1 MRARP
6 PASGALDRVSQAPSL
21 RQACAVWLKVGYLGF
36 GGPAGQI
43 ALLHREVVE
52 RRGWVDEDR
61 FAHALSFC
69 MLLPGPEAQQLA
81 TWLGWRLH
89 GVRGGLAAGLLFV
102 LPGLAAMLALSAL
115 YVVHG
120 QASWAAPALLGLKA
134 AVVALVLQAL
144 IRMAGRAA
152 RGRAGK
158 IAAVL
163 AFLALSFTIAPFP
176 LVILVAGLA
185 GWFFGARDA
194 AFDASAEHA
203 PLKGAGRAALICLA
217 VWLAP
222 VALAFALAPSSALAQ
237 IGAVFSGLAV
247 VSFGGAYAALAYVGQ
262 VAGEL
267 NWLTPNQMLDGLGLA
282 ETTPGP
288 LVLTFVFVGFVAAWR
303 DADPA
308 LAWPAAILGGLMAA
322 WATFAPSFLWIFAG
336 GPFVE
341 RLRTHARAAAALS
354 WVGAAVVGVIASLA
368 LWFAVH
374 LLFRSGNEAAWGP
387 FRTTLPDLFSLD
399 PVALGLTVLAC
410 GLTFALRL
418 PILALVGVMTLAG
431 LACSALF

>member
-1 MRARP
+1 MSA
-6 PASGALDRVSQAPSL
+6 APSL
-21 RQACAVWLKVGYLGF
+21 RQACAVWLKVGCLGF

-102 LPGLAAMLALSAL
+102 LPGLAAMLALSGL

-120 QASWAAPALLGLKA
+120 QARWAAPVLLGLKA

-144 IRMAGRAA
+144 LRMAGRAA
-152 RGRAGK
+152 RGRGGA
-158 IAAVL
+158 IAAGL
-163 AFLALSFTIAPFP
+163 AFLTLTFTIAPFP

-185 GWFFGARDA
+185 GWFRRARGGAIVVQ
-194 AFDASAEHA
+194 AEA
-203 PLKGAGRAALICLA
+203 PPLKGAGRAALACLA
-217 VWLAP
+217 AWLGPIALVFAIAP
-222 VALAFALAPSSALAQ
+222 RSALGQ

-262 VAGEL
+262 VAGDL
-267 NWLTPNQMLDGLGLA
+267 GWLTPSQMLDGLGLA

-288 LVLTFVFVGFVAAWR
+288 LVLVFVFVGFVAAWR

-308 LAWPAAILGGLMAA
+308 FAWPMAVLGGLMAA

-341 RLRTHARAAAALS
+341 RLRGHARAASALS

-374 LLFRSGNEAAWGP
+374 LLFLTGNEAAWGP
-387 FRTTLPDLFSLD
+387 FRAMTPDLASLD
-399 PVALGLTVLAC
+399 PAALGLVALAC

-418 PILALVGVMTLAG
+418 PVLALVAVMSLAG
-431 LACSALF
+431 AACSLLVGG

>member
-1 MRARP
+1 MD
-6 PASGALDRVSQAPSL
+6 GVAPSL
-21 RQACAVWLKVGYLGF
+21 RQACAVWLKVGCLGF
-36 GGPAGQI
+36 GGPAGQV

-52 RRGWVDEDR
+52 KRGWVDEDR

-102 LPGLAAMLALSAL
+102 LPGLAAMLGLSAL
-115 YVVHG
+115 YVVQG
-120 QASWAAPALLGLKA
+120 QARWAAPVLLGLKA
-134 AVVALVLQAL
+134 AVVALVLQAV

-152 RGRAGK
+152 RDRAGK
-158 IAAVL
+158 VAAVL

-176 LVILVAGLA
+176 LVILAAGLA
-185 GWFFGARDA
+185 GWLLGGRGEIAQA
-194 AFDASAEHA
+194 GEPP
-203 PLKGAGRAALICLA
+203 PLKGAGRAALACLA
-217 VWLAP
+217 AWLGP
-222 VALAFALAPSSALAQ
+222 VALAFALAPRSALAQ
-237 IGAVFSGLAV
+237 IGGVFSGLAV

-267 NWLTPNQMLDGLGLA
+267 DWLTPGQMLDGLGLA

-288 LVLTFVFVGFVAAWR
+288 LVLVFVFVGFVAAWR

-308 LAWPAAILGGLMAA
+308 LAWPAAVLGGLMAA

-336 GPFVE
+336 GPLVE
-341 RLRTHARAAAALS
+341 RLRAHARAASALS
-354 WVGAAVVGVIASLA
+354 LVGAAVVGVIAGLA

-387 FRTTLPDLFSLD
+387 FRTTLPDLVSLD
-399 PVALGLTVLAC
+399 PAALGLTVLAC
-410 GLTFALRL
+410 ALTFALRL
-418 PILALVGVMTLAG
+418 PILALVGVMALAG
-431 LACSALF
+431 LACGALF